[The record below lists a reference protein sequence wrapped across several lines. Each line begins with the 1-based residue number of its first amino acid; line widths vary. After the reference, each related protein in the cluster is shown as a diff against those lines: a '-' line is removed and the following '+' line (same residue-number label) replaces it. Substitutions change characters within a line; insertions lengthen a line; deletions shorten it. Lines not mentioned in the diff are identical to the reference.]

1 MDFSKLRSEFPTLNE
16 MVYLDIAYGNPL
28 PNCARDAMIE
38 FLTLQQRKGVSVA
51 RSAAFGVI
59 DGLRDK
65 FGALIGASPS
75 EVAFVKNTSEGLNL
89 AANGI
94 AFRRGDNVV
103 LNELEHPNNT
113 HCWLRLQEKGV
124 NVRVARQENGRLDL
138 GDLERMVDDDTRA
151 MAVSSTTNLG
161 FRFDLERL
169 GEICGEHSCHLV
181 VDAIQSLGIESLDVK
196 SLSVDMLSSSTHK
209 GLLGPHGIGFFYCSE
224 EIIEDMEPM
233 SVAGTC
239 YESSAS
245 GEKKLKKTAA
255 RFEGGNYN
263 YAGVYGASAGLNL
276 VLDLELGGAAD
287 RCFSLAEA
295 FREGLRGAGCV
306 VHDSPVEDERS
317 HIVVFS
323 HPSFSC
329 GELGE
334 RLERSSVRVS
344 THYGVVR
351 ASFAPFNDAS
361 DVEAAI
367 EALG

>member
-1 MDFSKLRSEFPTLNE
+1 MRSEFPTLNE

-28 PNCARDAMIE
+28 PDCAREAMME
-38 FLTLQQRKGVSVA
+38 FLNLQQCEGVSVA
-51 RSAAFGVI
+51 RSTAFGVI
-59 DGLRDK
+59 NGLREK
-65 FGALIGASPS
+65 FGDLIGASPS

-89 AANGI
+89 AASGI
-94 AFRRGDNVV
+94 AFQGGDNLV

-113 HCWLRLQEKGV
+113 HCWLRLREKGV
-124 NVRVARQENGRLDL
+124 DVRVEQQKNGRLDL
-138 GDLERMVDDDTRA
+138 EELDRMVDDDTRA
-151 MAVSSTTNLG
+151 VAVSSTTNLG

-181 VDAIQSLGIESLDVK
+181 VDAIQSLGVEPMDVK
-196 SLSVDMLSSSTHK
+196 SLGVDMVSSSAHK
-209 GLLGPHGIGFFYCSE
+209 GLLGPHGIGFFYCNGD
-224 EIIEDMEPM
+224 IIEEMEPM

-245 GEKKLKKTAA
+245 GEKTLKKTAE

-263 YAGVYGASAGLNL
+263 YAGVYGASAGLDL
-276 VLDLELGGAAD
+276 VLDLDLGGVA
-287 RCFSLAEA
+287 RHCFKLAEA
-295 FREGLRGAGCV
+295 FREGLRDAGCV
-306 VHDSPVEDERS
+306 VQDSPVEDERS

-323 HPSFSC
+323 HPKISC

-334 RLERSSVRVS
+334 RLERSRVRVS

-361 DVEAAI
+361 DVEAALK
-367 EALG
+367 AVG